1 MAMSPLPA
9 IVPPMML
16 GINAERETVR
26 VLSRPHRE
34 MINAEIA
41 ADRAWYEEM
50 KARSPSRVREK
61 LRRRTADAPD
71 DPVSPG

>member
-1 MAMSPLPA
+1 
-9 IVPPMML
+9 
-16 GINAERETVR
+16 
-26 VLSRPHRE
+26 

-71 DPVSPG
+71 DPALPG